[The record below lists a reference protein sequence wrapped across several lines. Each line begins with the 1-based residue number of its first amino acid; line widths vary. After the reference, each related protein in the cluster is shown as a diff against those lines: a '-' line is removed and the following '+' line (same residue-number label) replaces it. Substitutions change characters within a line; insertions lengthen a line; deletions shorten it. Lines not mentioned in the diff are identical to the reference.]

1 MKEIQNYYYL
11 YINSADN
18 DSQNTNCKNLNFSL
32 GNVLQ
37 SAPNSQQIQDA
48 SYCYVKVKYF
58 VLNETPDEYTAT
70 NTIQIRVNKPF
81 PNSFETKRNGV
92 DTSNILGIV
101 PTGVLDS
108 NSYFLEQTYS
118 NVDYDN
124 NYVVMG
130 NIFNGSLNI
139 QLTDQSGT
147 LLADSHTLNKSY
159 VMYLEIYFPD
169 MDN

>member
-11 YINSADN
+11 LINSADN
-18 DSQNTNCKNLNFSL
+18 DSQNTNCKNLNFNL

-48 SYCYVKVKYF
+48 PYCYVKVKYF
-58 VLNETPDEYTAT
+58 VLNESPINYTTT

-92 DTSNILGIV
+92 DTTNILGVV
-101 PTGVLDS
+101 PTGVIEGS
-108 NSYFLEQTYS
+108 NYYIEQTYS
-118 NVDYDN
+118 NPDYDN

-147 LLADSHTLNKSY
+147 LLADTHSNNKSY

-169 MDN
+169 MD

>member
-18 DSQNTNCKNLNFSL
+18 DSLNTNTKNLNFTL

-48 SYCYVKVKYF
+48 PYCYVKLKYF
-58 VLNETPDEYTAT
+58 VLNEAPEEYTGT

-92 DTSNILGIV
+92 DTSNILGVV
-101 PTGVLDS
+101 PTGVVDS
-108 NSYFLEQTYS
+108 TNYFLEQTYS

-124 NYVVMG
+124 DYVVMG

-139 QLTDQSGT
+139 QLTDQDGA
-147 LLADSHTLNKSY
+147 LLSNSHTLNKNY

>member
-11 YINSADN
+11 LIRSDDN
-18 DSQNTNCKNLNFSL
+18 DTQSTNCKNLNFNL
-32 GNVLQ
+32 GSILQ
-37 SAPNSQQIQDA
+37 SAPNIQQIQES

-58 VLNETPDEYTAT
+58 VLNENPINYTTT

-81 PNSFETKRNGV
+81 PNSFETKTNGV
-92 DTSNILGIV
+92 DTSNILAVI
-101 PTGVLDS
+101 PSGVISS
-108 NSYFLEQTYS
+108 NHYYVEQTYS

-124 NYVVMG
+124 NYVVMS

-139 QLTDQSGT
+139 QLTDQDGV
-147 LLADSHTLNKSY
+147 LLADTHTNNKNY
-159 VMYLEIYFPD
+159 VMYLEIYFPN